1 MATTFTS
8 QSLSIEIDK
17 EQLAD
22 VKYMLS
28 TVKNGAR
35 DAIRRA
41 ANRTATTAQSRV
53 VKKIYETMSLT
64 QKRIRQDTKILRAN
78 YTNLTAKVSVSGKP
92 IPLIEFTHG
101 KQLKSGINVTVRRGN
116 KVKYRHRFIAEM
128 SSGHIG
134 IFERKLLTGG
144 IRAGRLPIEEQFGPS
159 TAMVFHFNGEDI
171 VFADSM
177 QIFEK
182 NLDAEINFILTKAF
196 AK

>member
-1 MATTFTS
+1 MASTV
-8 QSLSIEIDK
+8 LSVEVNE
-17 EQLAD
+17 EQLAA
-22 VKYMLS
+22 VQYMLS

-41 ANRTATTAQSRV
+41 ANKTATTAQSRV
-53 VKKIYETMSLT
+53 VKKLYETMSLT

-78 YTNLTAKVSVSGKP
+78 FKNLTAKVSVSSKP

-101 KQLKSGINVTVRRGN
+101 LQLKSGINVTVRRGN
-116 KVKYRHRFIAEM
+116 KVKYRHRFIAKM

-134 IFERKLLTGG
+134 IFERELLFAGKSV
-144 IRAGRLPIEEQFGPS
+144 GRLPIEEKFGPG
-159 TAMVFHFNGEDI
+159 TAIVFHFNGEDI
-171 VFADSM
+171 VFADSA